1 MRNIP
6 VDSTR
11 VRFIAT
17 GKHAARA
24 RYAEMAPDATG
35 KVERKRVPD
44 SHDQD
49 AQGRPLWVVDVM
61 VDDPDADRAEI
72 AAVKVASH
80 EVPET
85 RLGEEVRFVNLTCS
99 AYVQNGS
106 KWPTFT
112 FRADGIERPAAAGKA
127 A

>member
-1 MRNIP
+1 MRAIP
-6 VDSTR
+6 VDTAR

-24 RYAEMAPDATG
+24 KYAELTDGT
-35 KVERKRVPD
+35 RKRVPD

-49 AQGRPLWVVDVM
+49 DQGRPLWVVDVM

-72 AAVKVASH
+72 AAVKIASF

-85 RLGEEVRFVNLTCS
+85 RLGEEVRFTGLV
-99 AYVQNGS
+99 AVPYVAQGTGRVALS
-106 KWPTFT
+106 
-112 FRADGIERPAAAGKA
+112 FRADGIENAKHKPSAA
-127 A
+127 

>member
-6 VDSTR
+6 VDANR

-24 RYAEMAPDATG
+24 KFAELTDG
-35 KVERKRVPD
+35 SRKRVPD
-44 SHDQD
+44 SHDTD
-49 AQGRPLWVVDVM
+49 EQGRPLWVVDVM
-61 VDDPDADRAEI
+61 IDDPGADRAEI
-72 AAVKVASH
+72 AGVKIASH

-112 FRADGIERPAAAGKA
+112 FKAEGIERATAPGKPAAA
-127 A
+127 